1 MIVSIQIHKI
11 TVTKSPSPYVPQE
24 APKFIETM
32 EAVVEGNETVLT
44 CKVHSEA
51 PVEISWYH
59 GSMLLLQSDKHT
71 MGSMADGTQT
81 LTIRNVVKEDE
92 G

>member
-1 MIVSIQIHKI
+1 M
-11 TVTKSPSPYVPQE
+11 TKSPTPYVPQE
-24 APKFIETM
+24 PPRFIESM
-32 EAVVEGNETVLT
+32 KAVVEDNETVLS

-59 GSMLLLQSDKHT
+59 DGMLLQQSDKYIMH
-71 MGSMADGTQT
+71 SMADGTQT

-92 G
+92 GWSIGQ